1 MNEISMLLDQEIK
14 LNKKET
20 WNKLDKTMKLKRLN
34 EYAGV
39 FCKKNNIDDEIK
51 IKKLKEFLK
60 QKLNQRRFNTT
71 KEVVY
76 DMEKSIIINI
86 PNLIYVNNIFILERH
101 DNRHS
106 TVKCLTPT
114 KKN

>member
-1 MNEISMLLDQEIK
+1 MNEISMLLEEEIK
-14 LNKKET
+14 LNKKEP
-20 WNKLDKTMKLKRLN
+20 WNKLDKTMKLKRLY
-34 EYAGV
+34 EYAEF

-51 IKKLKEFLK
+51 VKKLKEFLK
-60 QKLNQRRFNTT
+60 QRLNQRRFNTT

-76 DMEKSIIINI
+76 DIEKTTINNI
-86 PNLIYVNNIFILERH
+86 PNLIYENNLFILERH